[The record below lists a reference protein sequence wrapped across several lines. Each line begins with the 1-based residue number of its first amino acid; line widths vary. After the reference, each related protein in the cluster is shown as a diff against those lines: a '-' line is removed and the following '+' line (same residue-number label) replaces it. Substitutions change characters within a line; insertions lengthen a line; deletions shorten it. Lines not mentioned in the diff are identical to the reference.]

1 MAQYTDGRPILISR
15 RHVLAGMATMAGA
28 AILAA
33 CGGNTT
39 ATDTPAAK
47 PTTAAPSPPAAIA
60 ASAAPSPPASLSA
73 TSAPPV
79 ATTASA
85 SSAAPAGTASG
96 APAVPSPAATS
107 AAASLPGKRGGKIVW
122 ALDLAP
128 TVLIPYGLISFDI
141 IQGHEFLYD
150 SLLEWDKDLNVKP
163 ALAESF
169 EATSDRTYVFH
180 LRKGV
185 KFHDGTEM
193 TAEDVKYSMDTQV
206 NPPLPGQKGFGL
218 VIASTE
224 IMDKYTVKITMPTAN
239 PTVPGFMAR
248 GNAPIIQKGA
258 YDKINPSNQAIGTGP
273 YKLVEF
279 VPNDRVVLTRNPD
292 FWKPGLPYIDD
303 ITLKG
308 FPDEQSRLAAL
319 RAGAI
324 DGGNFTTDT
333 VQAVKNDKSF
343 ALQKGLTSN
352 PHLVHFTIK
361 GDGKPWNDVRV
372 RQAINKVVNRQ
383 DLIDKIYNGDAELTP
398 VVASGFGDWPITKDD
413 LANKYY
419 KQDLAGAKKL
429 MADAGFAQGFPVT
442 MQTHATQQDLR
453 QAAEIIA
460 EHVKA
465 IGINVTIKPVE
476 GGQYVKVFG
485 DGSYEWASNGRGVRE
500 DVSQYLND
508 YYPGLG
514 LYDAQFKGGWKS
526 DELIKL
532 FDDGFTTA
540 DPVKRKPIY
549 LRMQQ
554 IIAEEVPNLYTV
566 NPFKFQLVRNRVK
579 NMYVSYTNMNP
590 GLREAWVEG

>member
-1 MAQYTDGRPILISR
+1 MSRYTVDRSIRISR
-15 RHVLAGMATMAGA
+15 RHILMGMATSAGA

-33 CGGNTT
+33 CGGGNA
-39 ATDTPAAK
+39 ATSTPAAK
-47 PTTAAPSPPAAIA
+47 PTTAAPSPPAAV
-60 ASAAPSPPASLSA
+60 SGGAPSPPAAIVA
-73 TSAPPV
+73 TSPPPV

-85 SSAAPAGTASG
+85 SSVAPAGTTSA
-96 APAVPSPAATS
+96 AVPSPAATS

-141 IQGHEFLYD
+141 VQGHEFLYD

-224 IMDKYTVKITMPTAN
+224 IMDKYTVKITMPSAN

-248 GNAPIIQKGA
+248 GNAPIIPKGA
-258 YDKINPSNQAIGTGP
+258 YDKMNLSNQAIGTGP

-279 VPNDRVVLTRNPD
+279 VPNDRVVLARNPD
-292 FWKPGLPYIDD
+292 FWKPGLPYIDE

-308 FPDEQSRLAAL
+308 FPDEQSRIAAL

-343 ALQKGLTSN
+343 VLQKGLTSN
-352 PHLVHFTIK
+352 PHLIHFTIK

-383 DLIDKIYNGDAELTP
+383 DLIDKIYNGDAEVTT
-398 VVASGFGDWPITKDD
+398 VVASGFGDWPLSKDD
-413 LANKYY
+413 LLNKYY
-419 KQDLAGAKKL
+419 KQDLPAAKKL

-442 MQTHATQQDLR
+442 LQTHATQQDLR
-453 QAAEIIA
+453 QQAEIIA
-460 EHVKA
+460 EQLRRSGSTPQSSRSKA
-465 IGINVTIKPVE
+465 
-476 GGQYVKVFG
+476 
-485 DGSYEWASNGRGVRE
+485 
-500 DVSQYLND
+500 VS
-508 YYPGLG
+508 
-514 LYDAQFKGGWKS
+514 
-526 DELIKL
+526 
-532 FDDGFTTA
+532 T
-540 DPVKRKPIY
+540 
-549 LRMQQ
+549 
-554 IIAEEVPNLYTV
+554 
-566 NPFKFQLVRNRVK
+566 
-579 NMYVSYTNMNP
+579 
-590 GLREAWVEG
+590 

>member
-1 MAQYTDGRPILISR
+1 MGI
-15 RHVLAGMATMAGA
+15 ATTAGA

-33 CGGNTT
+33 CGGGST
-39 ATDTPAAK
+39 ATNTPAAK
-47 PTTAAPSPPAAIA
+47 PTTAAAPSPPAAIA
-60 ASAAPSPPASLSA
+60 GGAAPSAPAAISA
-73 TSAPPV
+73 TSAPPPI

-85 SSAAPAGTASG
+85 SSAAPVGTTGAAPAGTTSA
-96 APAVPSPAATS
+96 ATPSPAASS

-141 IQGHEFLYD
+141 VQGHEFIYD

-169 EATSDRTYVFH
+169 EATNDRTYIFH

-185 KFHDGTEM
+185 KFHDGQEM

-218 VIASTE
+218 VIASAD
-224 IMDKYTVKITMPTAN
+224 IIDKYTVKITMPSAN

-248 GNAPIIQKGA
+248 GNAPIIPKGVF
-258 YDKINPSNQAIGTGP
+258 DRLNLSNQAIGTGP
-273 YKLVEF
+273 YKLAEF

-292 FWKPGLPYIDD
+292 FWKPGLPYIDE

-308 FPDEQSRLAAL
+308 FPDEQSRIAAL

-333 VQAVKNDKSF
+333 VQSNKNDKSF
-343 ALQKGLTSN
+343 VLQKGLTSN
-352 PHLVHFTIK
+352 PHLIHFTIK

-383 DLIDKIYNGDAELTP
+383 DLIDKIYNGDAEVTG
-398 VVASGFGDWPITKDD
+398 VVASGFGDWPLSKDD
-413 LANKYY
+413 LLNKYY
-419 KQDLAGAKKL
+419 RQDLAGAKKL

-442 MQTHATQQDLR
+442 LQTHATQQDLR

-460 EHVKA
+460 EQVKVL
-465 IGINVTIKPVE
+465 GINASIKPVE

-526 DELIKL
+526 DELIKM
-532 FDDGFTTA
+532 FDDGFATA
-540 DPVKRKPIY
+540 DPAKRKPIY
-549 LRMQQ
+549 QRMQQ

>member
-1 MAQYTDGRPILISR
+1 MAQSIDSRSFLVSR
-15 RHVLAGMATMAGA
+15 RRVLAGMAAATGA

-33 CGGNTT
+33 CGGTNT

-47 PTTAAPSPPAAIA
+47 PTSAAPSPPAALSP
-60 ASAAPSPPASLSA
+60 SAAPSPPASLSA
-73 TSAPPV
+73 TSAAPV

-85 SSAAPAGTASG
+85 SSAAPAGTTA
-96 APAVPSPAATS
+96 AASPATTG

-141 IQGHEFLYD
+141 VQGHEFLYD

-193 TAEDVKYSMDTQV
+193 TADDVKYSMDTQV
-206 NPPLPGQKGFGL
+206 NPPAPGQKGFGL
-218 VIASTE
+218 LIASCD
-224 IMDKYTVKITMPTAN
+224 IIDKYTVKITMPKAD

-248 GNAPIIQKGA
+248 GNAPIIPNGA
-258 YDKINPSNQAIGTGP
+258 FQKINPSNQAIGTGP

-279 VPNDRVVLTRNPD
+279 VPNDRVVLARNPD
-292 FWKPGLPYIDD
+292 FWKPGLPYIDE

-324 DGGNFTTDT
+324 DGGNFTTDV

-343 ALQKGLTSN
+343 TLQKGLTSN
-352 PHLVHFTIK
+352 PHLIHFTIK

-383 DLIDKIYNGDAELTP
+383 DIIDKIYNGDAELTP
-398 VVASGFGDWPITKDD
+398 VVASGFGDWPLSRDD
-413 LANKYY
+413 LANNYY

-429 MADAGFAQGFPVT
+429 MADAGFANGFPVT
-442 MQTHATQQDLR
+442 LQTHATQRDLR
-453 QAAEIIA
+453 QAAEIVA
-460 EHVKA
+460 EQVKP
-465 IGINVTIKPVE
+465 IGIAVTIQPVE

-514 LYDAQFKGGWKS
+514 LYDVQFKGGWKS

-532 FDDGFTTA
+532 FDQGFMTA

-549 LRMQQ
+549 TRMQQ
-554 IIAEEVPNLYTV
+554 IVAEEVPNLYTV
-566 NPFKFQLVRNRVK
+566 NPYKYQLVRSRVK

>member
-1 MAQYTDGRPILISR
+1 M
-15 RHVLAGMATMAGA
+15 
-28 AILAA
+28 
-33 CGGNTT
+33 
-39 ATDTPAAK
+39 
-47 PTTAAPSPPAAIA
+47 
-60 ASAAPSPPASLSA
+60 
-73 TSAPPV
+73 V
-79 ATTASA
+79 ATKASA
-85 SSAAPAGTASG
+85 SSAAPVGTASG

-107 AAASLPGKRGGKIVW
+107 AAASLPGKRGGKLVW

-141 IQGHEFLYD
+141 VQGHEFLYD

-224 IMDKYTVKITMPTAN
+224 IMDKYTVKITMPSAN

-258 YDKINPSNQAIGTGP
+258 YEKSNPSNQAIGTGP

-352 PHLVHFTIK
+352 PHLIHFTIK

-383 DLIDKIYNGDAELTP
+383 DIIDKIYNGDAELTP

-413 LANKYY
+413 LANTYY

-429 MADAGFAQGFPVT
+429 MADAGFANGFPVT

-460 EHVKA
+460 EQVKA
-465 IGINVTIKPVE
+465 IGINVVDP
-476 GGQYVKVFG
+476 
-485 DGSYEWASNGRGVRE
+485 AGRGRPVC
-500 DVSQYLND
+500 Q
-508 YYPGLG
+508 GLRR
-514 LYDAQFKGGWKS
+514 W
-526 DELIKL
+526 
-532 FDDGFTTA
+532 
-540 DPVKRKPIY
+540 
-549 LRMQQ
+549 
-554 IIAEEVPNLYTV
+554 
-566 NPFKFQLVRNRVK
+566 LVRVGIERARRARGCQPVPERLLPRPRP
-579 NMYVSYTNMNP
+579 VRRPVQGRLEERRTDQAVRRRLRDGGP
-590 GLREAWVEG
+590 GEAQADLSAHAADHRPGGAEPLHGQPLQVPTGAEPGEEHVCLVHQHESRPARSMDRGIAAGG